1 MADKVLLSE
10 DSLQNM
16 ADAIRE
22 KLATEDTYKPR
33 EMADA
38 IRSIPQPDIS
48 GKMDKEVYDANN
60 DGVVDDSEAL
70 GGYDASEYLRKA
82 TYDTNDNGIVDNAE
96 AVNGHTVA
104 KDVPADAKFTDT
116 VYDDTALSSRVTS
129 AEGSITSLQT
139 AVASKANQSD
149 LTALGARMASAEDDL
164 SHLPEPAASDGVFVV
179 TQNNRNMELTKFGN
193 GSDSASLHLGF
204 YLDSDGDVC
213 QS

>member
-1 MADKVLLSE
+1 MAKVLVTESYLN
-10 DSLQNM
+10 DT

-22 KLATEDTYKPR
+22 KNGQTTKYKVS
-33 EMADA
+33 EMAEA
-38 IRSIPQPDIS
+38 VRGIPVGTGDMEKS
-48 GKMDKEVYDANN
+48 V
-60 DGVVDDSEAL
+60 
-70 GGYDASEYLRKA
+70 
-82 TYDTNDNGIVDNAE
+82 YDTNDNGIVDNAE

-149 LTALGARMASAEDDL
+149 LTALGTRVTTAEGDIDTLETRMTSAEDDL
-164 SHLPEPAASDGVFVV
+164 SHLPEPAEEDGTFVI

-193 GSDSASLHLGF
+193 DSASASLHLGF